1 MSVGG
6 WLFEWLT
13 WTRYTF
19 KELIRKRVIVV
30 ALLLTALY
38 LVLFA
43 LALSQIAKVAVAPTG
58 NDLLGRTA
66 FALGYLLLG
75 LYSAQMV
82 AAFFVLFSTMG
93 TISGEIENGLLL
105 TVLSRPTP
113 RWRIFVGKWIGF
125 AVWSFL
131 YTAVLFWGIVA
142 IVGLW
147 LHVPV
152 DGAALGRGFV
162 LFELIPLVLLS
173 LSMLASSYLP
183 MLGTGILTALL
194 FGLGWFGGLLD
205 RFFNMPGAPTH
216 AGIEK
221 FGLVTS
227 LLMPADAMYKRASY
241 ELIGLGDLP
250 FAGEIQRNL
259 GPFGISDTPSGAFV
273 AYSVLYVLGLLVW
286 GAVHFT
292 RRDV

>member
-1 MSVGG
+1 MKIGTIAY
-6 WLFEWLT
+6 EWLT
-13 WTRYTF
+13 WSRYTF

-30 ALLLTALY
+30 SLLLTMLY

-43 LALSQIAKVAVAPTG
+43 VALSQFVKHAPAE
-58 NDLLGRTA
+58 NELLARSVL
-66 FALGYLLLG
+66 ALGYLLLG

-93 TISGEIENGLLL
+93 SISGEIENGLLL
-105 TVLSRPTP
+105 TVLSRPIP
-113 RWRIFVGKWIGF
+113 RWRIFVGKWVGF
-125 AVWSFL
+125 AVWCLVYSAIV
-131 YTAVLFWGIVA
+131 YWGIVS
-142 IVGLW
+142 IVGFQV
-147 LHVPV
+147 HVPV
-152 DGAALGRGFV
+152 DGAALCRGFV

-194 FGLGWFGGLLD
+194 FGLGWFGGLLE
-205 RFFNMPGAPTH
+205 RFFAMPGVTAN
-216 AGIEK
+216 AGVEK

-227 LLMPADAMYKRASY
+227 LLMPADAIYRRAAY
-241 ELIGLGDLP
+241 ELMGLADLP
-250 FAGEIQRNL
+250 FAGDLQRQL
-259 GPFGISDTPSGAFV
+259 GPFGISEPPSGTFIV
-273 AYSVLYVLGLLVW
+273 YTVLYVLVLLVW